1 MFFRCT
7 AQKNKFS
14 IKDFFSKCDQIRRWI
29 WSHLLKKSLIENL
42 IFRAVLVF
50 GSAKLLWMTW
60 PCLKKFRKIYHSHTM
75 HKKCKILH
83 FPTDLITFTEEILN
97 GKLYFFAVTS
107 MALFKTSLYTADDIL
122 DLILTTKYEYNYQR
136 WQFSR
141 PI

>member
-83 FPTDLITFTEEILN
+83 FQTDLVTFTEEILN
-97 GKLYFFAVTS
+97 GKLYFLHSDKHGSFQN
-107 MALFKTSLYTADDIL
+107 LSLHSGWYFRPHTDD
-122 DLILTTKYEYNYQR
+122 
-136 WQFSR
+136 
-141 PI
+141 